1 MKLLVTT
8 QTVDK
13 NDPILGFFHGWIR
26 EFAQHFER
34 IDVICLK
41 EGIHDLPSH
50 VHIHSLGKEEG
61 ESNLKYLARFYYFFS
76 TVFFGIKVDYV
87 FFHMGAIYN
96 ILAFPFFLIR
106 KLFKPKFYWWKAHGH
121 INWVGRLALLFVDHV
136 YTSTESGFP
145 IPTRKRVVVGQAI
158 DTTRFTAE
166 DVSNDGVKKNEII
179 FVGRITPIKRI
190 EDLIQTVAILHEKG
204 IVCTATIVGPI
215 VDEAYYTKMLKLTES
230 LQLAEHIRFVG
241 TRTQEELVSLY
252 RDARFFLNTSVTQ
265 SMDKVVLEAIL
276 CGAVPV
282 TGNIAFKD
290 LLTPHGL
297 YVENATPELYAE
309 TIMTALQ
316 NDGKETTLSLQKTV
330 TASHALSTFT
340 QRIFNLS

>member
-1 MKLLVTT
+1 MKLLITT
-8 QTVDK
+8 QAVDK

-34 IDVICLK
+34 IDVICLRK
-41 EGIHDLPSH
+41 GEYALPAH
-50 VHIHSLGKEEG
+50 VHVHSLGKEGG
-61 ESNLKYLARFYYFFS
+61 ESNLKYLARFYCFFS

-96 ILAFPFFLIR
+96 ILAFPFFIFR
-106 KLFKPKFYWWKAHGH
+106 KIFGTKFYWWKAHGH
-121 INWVGRLALLFVDHV
+121 INWVGRLALRCVNCV

-145 IPTRKRVVVGQAI
+145 IATKKRVVVGQAI

-166 DVSNDGVKKNEII
+166 GVSNDGAKKNEII

-215 VDEAYYTKMLKLTES
+215 VDEAYYTKMLKLIES
-230 LQLAEHIRFVG
+230 LQLAERIRFVG

-252 RDARFFLNTSVTQ
+252 RDARFFLNTSMTQ

-276 CGAVPV
+276 CGVIPI
-282 TGNIAFKD
+282 TGNKAFD
-290 LLTPHGL
+290 ALLSSYGL
-297 YVENATPELYAE
+297 YLEKPTPELYAE
-309 TIMTALQ
+309 TIMNVAHSDTQKLSM
-316 NDGKETTLSLQKTV
+316 KLRETVACSHSL
-330 TASHALSTFT
+330 HTFT
-340 QRIFNLS
+340 HRVFGI